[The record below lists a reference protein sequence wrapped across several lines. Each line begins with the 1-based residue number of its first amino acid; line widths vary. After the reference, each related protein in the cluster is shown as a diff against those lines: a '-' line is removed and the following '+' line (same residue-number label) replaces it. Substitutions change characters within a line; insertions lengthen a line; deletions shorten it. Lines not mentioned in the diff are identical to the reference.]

1 MVVSDSRVSSAAGLR
16 RLAQIDPGKRLG
28 ELMSRPYQY
37 RDWEDVY
44 RDEWT
49 WDDVV
54 HVSHLRVNCI
64 ETCSFDA
71 YVKDGIV
78 WREEQNANYPQEFKD
93 VPDFNPRGCTAGCA
107 YSAQMYDPTRI
118 RYPMKR
124 IGERGS
130 GRWQRLSWDQALE
143 EIADKLIDVITEDGH
158 DCIMYDH
165 GTTNNDAGIATTMEL
180 FLFVRGLAA
189 TSIDSWAGVGDLPV
203 GLIQSW
209 GTYMSEGTADD
220 WFRSD
225 YIFIWLGNPNYT
237 RQPDAHFLYEARY
250 RGAKVVAVCPDFSPS
265 TLHADRWLNVRLGT
279 DAALA
284 LGMAHVIV
292 EEGLHDVAY
301 IKEQTDL
308 SFLVRDDNG
317 RFLRESDVVEGGAED
332 QFYFWNAAKGRKQ
345 LATGTWGSEIMTTAL
360 DEDTDPALEG
370 AHRVRLA
377 NGTRIRV
384 RPVFELLKA
393 RLAEYPPE
401 RAAEITGVPA
411 KNIRTVAREL
421 ARARSSAMTAEP
433 GGDASP
439 AVQEPH
445 AHHVATQGRS
455 HRAVCRGRRALRCGD
470 HRRRSSGPDPAPRD
484 RGDGRGRSS
493 CRTGPPPAGVFPR
506 ARRPRKM
513 DGAGR
518 LPPDRAVPRGPDRA
532 GAPGPRPAPGGAA
545 TRTPRGWWPWP
556 PRGPCPGPSGGWW

>member
-1 MVVSDSRVSSAAGLR
+1 MSDTRVSSIPGLR
-16 RLAQIDPGKRLG
+16 RLAQIDPKARLDD
-28 ELMSRPYQY
+28 LMSRSYQY
-37 RDWEDVY
+37 RGWEDVY

-64 ETCSFDA
+64 STCSYDA

-78 WREEQNANYPQEFKD
+78 WREEQNANYPQEFSD
-93 VPDFNPRGCTAGCA
+93 IPDFNPRGCTAGCA

-124 IGERGS
+124 VGERGS

-143 EIADKLIDVITEDGH
+143 EVADKLIDVITEDGS
-158 DCIMYDH
+158 DCVIFDS
-165 GTTNNDAGIATTMEL
+165 GTTNIDNGIGSTMEMHL
-180 FLFVRGLAA
+180 FLSGLAA
-189 TSIDSWAGVGDLPV
+189 VNIDSWAGVGDLPV

-250 RGAKVVAVCPDFSPS
+250 RGAKIVAVCPDFSPS

-284 LGMAHVIV
+284 LGMANVIV
-292 EEGLHDVAY
+292 DEGLHDVEY

-317 RFLRESDVVEGGAED
+317 RFLRECDMVEGGADD

-345 LATGTWGSEIMTTAL
+345 LATGTWGSEVMTIAL
-360 DEDTDPALEG
+360 DEETDPALEG
-370 AHRVRLA
+370 THKVRLLD
-377 NGTRIRV
+377 GKQVRV
-384 RPVFELLKA
+384 RPVFELL
-393 RLAEYPPE
+393 
-401 RAAEITGVPA
+401 RAQPRRV
-411 KNIRTVAREL
+411 
-421 ARARSSAMTAEP
+421 
-433 GGDASP
+433 
-439 AVQEPH
+439 H
-445 AHHVATQGRS
+445 A
-455 HRAVCRGRRALRCGD
+455 
-470 HRRRSSGPDPAPRD
+470 
-484 RGDGRGRSS
+484 
-493 CRTGPPPAGVFPR
+493 
-506 ARRPRKM
+506 
-513 DGAGR
+513 GAGR
-518 LPPDRAVPRGPDRA
+518 GDHGCAGGEHPLRGAGDGGGPVVDDLRLLGRLQALPLGSVPARDGLPDGADGQLRWEA
-532 GAPGPRPAPGGAA
+532 GLWHQGVHLVADAGLLHVRFRLAAQHRA
-545 TRTPRGWWPWP
+545 TRTSPDGSP
-556 PRGPCPGPSGGWW
+556 PDAEHLQVDVPAHQGG

>member
-1 MVVSDSRVSSAAGLR
+1 MSDTRVSSIPGLR
-16 RLAQIDPGKRLG
+16 RLAQIDPEARLDD
-28 ELMSRPYQY
+28 LMSRPYQY
-37 RDWEDVY
+37 RGWEDVY

-64 ETCSFDA
+64 STCSYDA

-78 WREEQNANYPQEFKD
+78 WREEQNANYPQEFPD
-93 VPDFNPRGCTAGCA
+93 IPDFNPRGCTAGCA

-124 IGERGS
+124 VGERGS

-143 EIADKLIDVITEDGH
+143 EIADKLIDVITEDGS
-158 DCIMYDH
+158 DCVIFDS
-165 GTTNNDAGIATTMEL
+165 GTTNIDNGIGSTMEMHL
-180 FLFVRGLAA
+180 FLTGLAA
-189 TSIDSWAGVGDLPV
+189 VNIDSWAGVGDLPV

-250 RGAKVVAVCPDFSPS
+250 RGAKIVAVCPDFSPS

-317 RFLRESDVVEGGAED
+317 RFLRECDVVEGGADD

-345 LATGTWGSEIMTTAL
+345 LATGTWGSEVMTIAL
-360 DEDTDPALEG
+360 DEETDPALEG
-370 AHRVRLA
+370 AHKVRLLD
-377 NGTRIRV
+377 GKQVRV
-384 RPVFELLKA
+384 RPVFELLRA
-393 RLAEYPPE
+393 NLAEYTPE

-411 KNIRTVAREL
+411 SEHPLVAREM
-421 ARARSSAMTAEP
+421 AAARSSMIFASWGACKHYHSDLFQRGMVYLMALTGQLRWEA
-433 GGDASP
+433 GLGHQGVDLVADAGLL
-439 AVQEPH
+439 
-445 AHHVATQGRS
+445 HVRFRCAAQ
-455 HRAVCRGRRALRCGD
+455 HRAAGTDL
-470 HRRRSSGPDPAPRD
+470 
-484 RGDGRGRSS
+484 DGS
-493 CRTGPPPAGVFPR
+493 
-506 ARRPRKM
+506 
-513 DGAGR
+513 
-518 LPPDRAVPRGPDRA
+518 PPDAGHLQADVPADEA
-532 GAPGPRPAPGGAA
+532 G
-545 TRTPRGWWPWP
+545 
-556 PRGPCPGPSGGWW
+556 